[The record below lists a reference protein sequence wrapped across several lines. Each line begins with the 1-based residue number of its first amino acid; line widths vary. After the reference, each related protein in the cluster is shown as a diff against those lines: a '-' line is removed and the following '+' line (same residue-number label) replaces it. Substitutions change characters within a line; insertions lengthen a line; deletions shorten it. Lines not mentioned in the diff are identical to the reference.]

1 MIVLKI
7 KEMIFILP
15 EEGIQQGNKDK
26 FSEKKILDSDCISP
40 KTSVW
45 TNCIFIR
52 KSDFGCKRGY
62 TTGNQYTELS
72 TELSK

>member
-1 MIVLKI
+1 MILKKI
-7 KEMIFILP
+7 KEMIIYILP

-26 FSEKKILDSDCISP
+26 FSEKKILDSDRISP

-72 TELSK
+72 K

>member
-1 MIVLKI
+1 
-7 KEMIFILP
+7 MIFILP

-62 TTGNQYTELS
+62 NQYTELS
-72 TELSK
+72 KQV

>member
-1 MIVLKI
+1 MILLKI

-26 FSEKKILDSDCISP
+26 FSEKKILDSDRISP

-62 TTGNQYTELS
+62 NQYTELS
-72 TELSK
+72 K

>member
-1 MIVLKI
+1 
-7 KEMIFILP
+7 MIFILP
-15 EEGIQQGNKDK
+15 EEGIEQGNKDK
-26 FSEKKILDSDCISP
+26 FSEKKILDSDSISP

-62 TTGNQYTELS
+62 TTGNQYTELC
-72 TELSK
+72 K

>member
-26 FSEKKILDSDCISP
+26 FSEKKILDSDRISP

-62 TTGNQYTELS
+62 NQYTELY
-72 TELSK
+72 